1 MRAHPAFGPAVA
13 LAGALAAA
21 VEDRRDTGVR
31 LLPGQC
37 ADKLARFG
45 LGGPAV
51 PTRAVLGYR
60 QLSMIPTLP
69 MNHEI
74 DRVADDLGHDLDN
87 RRPQDMLARLVACAG
102 AMPQRLDITAIRH
115 QPRAFLGRRHCHLC
129 RRHRPEPTLVA

>member
-1 MRAHPAFGPAVA
+1 LADGETPRRLFQRQLAAFGHFAVPVHGNAVGAAMRAHPAFGPAVA

-21 VEDRRDTGVR
+21 VEDRRDAGVR
-31 LLPGQC
+31 LLPGQG

-60 QLSMIPTLP
+60 QLGMIPTLP

-74 DRVADDLGHDLDN
+74 ARGAGPAQ
-87 RRPQDMLARLVACAG
+87 RRSA
-102 AMPQRLDITAIRH
+102 
-115 QPRAFLGRRHCHLC
+115 
-129 RRHRPEPTLVA
+129 PE

>member
-1 MRAHPAFGPAVA
+1 MRAHPAFGPAIA

-21 VEDRRDTGVR
+21 VEDGRDTGVR
-31 LLPGQC
+31 LLPGQG

-60 QLSMIPTLP
+60 QLGMIPTLP

-74 DRVADDLGHDLDN
+74 DCVADDLGHDLDN
-87 RRPQDMLARLVACAG
+87 RRPQDMLARLDARAG
-102 AMPQRLDITAIRH
+102 VIHSASTSAPSAISRV
-115 QPRAFLGRRHCHLC
+115 RSSAGG
-129 RRHRPEPTLVA
+129 